1 MRTICGTIL
10 AAAVVAMFVAAPSA
24 HARGILCLTFDDSH
38 FDDWEAVMPLFEKYN
53 ARATFFARG
62 ELPPRHVAGMRRLSE
77 AGHSIGLHGRLHVR
91 APVYLG
97 EHGADAWLRDEVLP
111 QIDICRSAGLPL
123 RNFAYAYNARTDET
137 DGILRGLGFARLRSG
152 VYASP
157 GDAGELNGAFLAAEA
172 GEQLEM
178 RGLGLGK
185 SYGRGAAEL
194 LALLPRVAES
204 NLVLSTFSHRICDNP
219 PDNGISPQTLEEI
232 LSGAAALGIAV
243 VGFDDLP
250 AAKPTPFSMSFK
262 ATACLKD
269 YGSLAYVAAA
279 DSCEAD
285 KRKADLVCDGSA
297 DAATI
302 NAVVAQMAAG
312 RGGKIVFFPG
322 TYVVDSWTERPWPEK
337 RGGGKQFFGIAVP
350 YTQTQ
355 IDFEGI
361 GFTHKDKNT
370 SLEMNGNGVVFKPSD
385 RLWDAMEK
393 DGCYSLVGGVADS
406 NPGSSGRGYSWGFFT
421 IKNIAFRL
429 PDNDKAIVVVDGI
442 WTSEMAC
449 DGVQIATGAPFN
461 DDSRVNPKC
470 IGIRTCA
477 AGNNN
482 RRYTIDHCKLMG
494 LGTGFHVAGEHLIM
508 RQCIAQRCGY
518 GYVFGNVPFLERWS
532 QQVSNHPTTMVN
544 CSFEYTW
551 YGITLGTSGNGNP
564 KYVCTLNAVDLNAE
578 ESDGYDAYKAW
589 KERKLVQDLSGG
601 YWLGEITYHLTSKAN
616 GHIPSTRNLWG
627 ANLAEGANFRTV
639 NLAARRRGP
648 TADRQTSMTD
658 LGFGY
663 FDTDLNRMV
672 WRTESGWSE

>member
-1 MRTICGTIL
+1 MRIIYGTIL
-10 AAAVVAMFVAAPSA
+10 AAV
-24 HARGILCLTFDDSH
+24 
-38 FDDWEAVMPLFEKYN
+38 
-53 ARATFFARG
+53 
-62 ELPPRHVAGMRRLSE
+62 
-77 AGHSIGLHGRLHVR
+77 
-91 APVYLG
+91 
-97 EHGADAWLRDEVLP
+97 
-111 QIDICRSAGLPL
+111 
-123 RNFAYAYNARTDET
+123 
-137 DGILRGLGFARLRSG
+137 
-152 VYASP
+152 
-157 GDAGELNGAFLAAEA
+157 
-172 GEQLEM
+172 
-178 RGLGLGK
+178 
-185 SYGRGAAEL
+185 
-194 LALLPRVAES
+194 
-204 NLVLSTFSHRICDNP
+204 
-219 PDNGISPQTLEEI
+219 
-232 LSGAAALGIAV
+232 LGIAV

-262 ATACLKD
+262 ATECLKD
-269 YGSLAYVAAA
+269 YGSLAYIAAA
-279 DSCEAD
+279 DSSAAD
-285 KRKADLVCDGSA
+285 KARADVVCDGRT
-297 DAATI
+297 DAAAI

-322 TYVVDSWTERPWPEK
+322 TYVVDSWTERPWPER

-350 YTQTQ
+350 YTQAQ

-385 RLWDAMEK
+385 RLWGAMEK
-393 DGCYSLVGGVADS
+393 GGRYSLVGGVADS
-406 NPGSSGRGYSWGFFT
+406 NPNSSGRGYSWGFFT
-421 IKNIAFRL
+421 IKNISFRL

-508 RQCIAQRCGY
+508 RQCIAQRCAY
-518 GYVFGNVPFLERWS
+518 GYVFGNVPFLESWS
-532 QQVSNHPTTMVN
+532 QQVSNHPLTMVN

-551 YGITLGTSGNGNP
+551 YGITFGKSGNGNP
-564 KYVCTLNAVDLNAE
+564 DYVCTFNAVDLNAE
-578 ESDGYDAYKAW
+578 ESGGYDAYKAW
-589 KERKLVQDLSGG
+589 KERKLVQDLSDG
-601 YWLGEITYHLTSKAN
+601 YWMGEIAYHLTSKAN
-616 GHIPSTRNLWG
+616 GHIPSRFNLWG
-627 ANLAEGANFRTV
+627 ADLSEGRNFRTV

-648 TADRQTSMTD
+648 TSGRPTSMTD

>member
-1 MRTICGTIL
+1 MRILCGTIL
-10 AAAVVAMFVAAPSA
+10 AAVALAAASA
-24 HARGILCLTFDDSH
+24 YARGILCLTFDDSH
-38 FDDWEAVMPLFEKYN
+38 FADWEAVMPLFEKYN

-62 ELPPRHVAGMRRLSE
+62 ELTPRCVAGMRRLSK

-91 APVYLG
+91 APVYVG
-97 EHGADAWLRDEVLP
+97 ERGADAWLRDEVLP
-111 QIDICRSAGLPL
+111 QVEICRSAGLTSTS
-123 RNFAYAYNARTDET
+123 FAYPYNARTEET
-137 DGILRGLGFARLRSG
+137 DGLLRGHGFVRLRSG
-152 VYASP
+152 VYARP
-157 GDAGELNGAFLAAEA
+157 GDVGELDGAFPAAEA
-172 GEQLEM
+172 GERLEM
-178 RGLGLGK
+178 RALGLGK

-194 LALLPRVAES
+194 LSLLPGVAES
-204 NLVLSTFSHRICDNP
+204 NLVLSAFSHRICDDP
-219 PDNGISPQTLEEI
+219 PDNGISPQTLKEI

-243 VGFDDLP
+243 IGFDDLP
-250 AAKPTPFSMSFK
+250 AARPTPFSMSFK
-262 ATACLKD
+262 ATDCLKD

-302 NAVVAQMAAG
+302 NAVVAQMAAE

-322 TYVVDSWTERPWPEK
+322 TYVVDSWTERPWPER

-350 YTQTQ
+350 YTQAQ
-355 IDFEGI
+355 IDFEGL

-385 RLWDAMEK
+385 RLWGAMEK
-393 DGCYSLVGGVADS
+393 DGRYSLVGGVADS
-406 NPGSSGRGYSWGFFT
+406 NPNSSGRGYSWGFFT
-421 IKNIAFRL
+421 IKNISFRL

-508 RQCIAQRCGY
+508 RQCIAQRCAY
-518 GYVFGNVPFLERWS
+518 GYVFGKVPFLESWS
-532 QQVSNHPTTMVN
+532 QPVSNHPLTMVN

-551 YGITLGTSGNGNP
+551 YGITFGKSGNGNP
-564 KYVCTLNAVDLNAE
+564 DYVCTFNAIDLNAE
-578 ESDGYDAYKAW
+578 ESEGYDAYKAW
-589 KERKLVQDLSGG
+589 KERRLVQDMSDG
-601 YWLGEITYHLTSKAN
+601 YWMGEITYHLTSKAQ
-616 GHIPSTRNLWG
+616 GHVPSRFNLWG
-627 ANLAEGANFRTV
+627 GDLSEGRNFRTV

-648 TADRQTSMTD
+648 TSGRPTSMTD